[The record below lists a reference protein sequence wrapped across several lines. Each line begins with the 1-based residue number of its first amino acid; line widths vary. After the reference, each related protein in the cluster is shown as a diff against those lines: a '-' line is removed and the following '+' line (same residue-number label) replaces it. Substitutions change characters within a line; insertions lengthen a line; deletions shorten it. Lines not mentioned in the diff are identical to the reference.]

1 MNTLTAP
8 LALEDLSAQLSRYLG
23 CFPQERDELALLATQ
38 LAERDSGL
46 LTRKHM
52 RGHLTASA
60 LVLNAALTH
69 TLFIHHK
76 ASNFWMQ
83 PGGHYEDEESL
94 WSTAQREVAEETGV
108 GNIRLHP
115 WHRQHDHPFDIHTHP
130 IAARPAK
137 GEDTHFHHDHLYLA
151 VADSD
156 TLALQAEEIE
166 GARWIPLSEIHYLS
180 GDRITDRFVPKLKE
194 LGLMT
199 LYSAS
204 SLV

>member
-1 MNTLTAP
+1 MNTLTDP
-8 LALEDLSAQLSRYLG
+8 LALEDLSTQLSRYLG
-23 CFPQERDELALLATQ
+23 FFPQERDELALLTTQ

-60 LVLNAALTH
+60 LVLNPALTH

-108 GNIRLHP
+108 GNIHLHP

-151 VADSD
+151 IADSD

-166 GARWIPLSEIHYLS
+166 GARWLPLNDLHQLP
-180 GDRITDRFVPKLKE
+180 GDRLADRFLPKLQG
-194 LGLMT
+194 LGLI
-199 LYSAS
+199 A
-204 SLV
+204 

>member
-1 MNTLTAP
+1 MIGLCMNTLTAS
-8 LALEDLSAQLSRYLG
+8 LTLEDVAAQLSAYLG
-23 CFPQERDELALLATQ
+23 HFPQERAELALLTDQ
-38 LAERDSGL
+38 LAEQDSGL

-94 WSTAQREVAEETGV
+94 WSTARREVEEETGIR
-108 GNIRLHP
+108 NIRLHP
-115 WHRQHDHPFDIHTHP
+115 WHAQHDHPFDIHTHP

-137 GEDTHFHHDHLYLA
+137 GEGNHFHHDHLYLA
-151 VADSD
+151 IADSD
-156 TLALQAEEIE
+156 TLALQAEEI
-166 GARWIPLSEIHYLS
+166 GNARWIPLDELHELP
-180 GDRITDRFVPKLKE
+180 GGRLADRFVPKLKA
-194 LGLMT
+194 LGLI
-199 LYSAS
+199 AS
-204 SLV
+204 